1 MGRPKGSKNKPKDAT
16 AEEVKIEIEVKQE
29 EPKKDRKP
37 RITKASKKKDDED
50 SYTVDEDTI
59 EIRKKLDENT
69 LDPYEV
75 ITSETI
81 ECEFQSLTQWMGLI
95 PESSTETK
103 AGRYSG
109 SHFPIKGCNNLV
121 WPVLAYINVDLD
133 KYRGLGYSDKTI
145 YAACINHLSSQTSGR
160 KKKYGN
166 LMPFCFSI
174 KDSKIIATFITDDR
188 KNKNFWSEGV
198 MR

>member
-29 EPKKDRKP
+29 EPKKERKP

-75 ITSETI
+75 ITNETI

>member
-29 EPKKDRKP
+29 EPKKERKP

-69 LDPYEV
+69 LDPFEV
-75 ITSETI
+75 LTNEQI
-81 ECEFQSLTQWMGLI
+81 ECEFVQLSQWMGI
-95 PESSTETK
+95 VPEVSDDTK
-103 AGRYSG
+103 SGRYSA
-109 SHFPIKGCNNLV
+109 SYFPVKGCNNTV
-121 WPVLAYINVDLD
+121 WPIVAYIKTDLD
-133 KYRGLGYSDKTI
+133 KHRTAGYTDKTI
-145 YAACINHLSSQTSGR
+145 YAGCINYLSAQTTG
-160 KKKYGN
+160 KKRKYGN
-166 LMPFCFSI
+166 LFPFTFSV
-174 KDSKIIATFITDDR
+174 KDDKIVATFVTDDR

-198 MR
+198 IR